1 MAKHV
6 NQPLTKATRKVTIRD
21 FVIFQ
26 IKLLID
32 GAKDGLVFFLSIGAI
47 VLDILAGK
55 GSRPRLFYSVLRMS
69 ERLDLWINLHGAAER
84 LEETDDGLFGVSKA
98 GSDSYLGKIE
108 QIMRGGDE
116 PRRRRVKG
124 PDTDN

>member
-1 MAKHV
+1 M
-6 NQPLTKATRKVTIRD
+6 TTATRNVTIRD

-26 IKLLID
+26 LKLLID

-55 GSRPRLFYSVLRMS
+55 GKRPRLFYSVLRMS

-84 LEETDDGLFGVSKA
+84 LDETDDGLFGVSKA
-98 GSDSYLGKIE
+98 GSDSLLGKLE
-108 QIMRGGDE
+108 QVVRGGDT
-116 PRRRRVKG
+116 PRRRRMKG
-124 PDTDN
+124 PDPDE